1 MTSRLLVS
9 LAQRL
14 KEGGTATTCNVD
26 PGSLFYCCIHCQSF
40 WMWSHSQ
47 MTEMGNFCKRWV
59 CLFILAAVNHEWQPI
74 TFICQSH
81 QQLNGNELYCAAK
94 SGRMLYKKEMSGK
107 ACFNVCECLFP
118 TVYTN
123 FSLAVCVC
131 VCVSCSYFCYIT

>member
-47 MTEMGNFCKRWV
+47 MTEMGNFCKRWMCV
-59 CLFILAAVNHEWQPI
+59 YLFWQLSITSGSQSLSYVNHTSSLMETSCTVLPNQAECYI
-74 TFICQSH
+74 KKRCQ
-81 QQLNGNELYCAAK
+81 
-94 SGRMLYKKEMSGK
+94 GK
-107 ACFNVCECLFP
+107 RVLMCVNACFLQYILTSHLLCACVFLCLAL
-118 TVYTN
+118 TSVT
-123 FSLAVCVC
+123 
-131 VCVSCSYFCYIT
+131 